1 MGTQTTTEYPVF
13 LEKDDNDT
21 VLATVPDVP
30 GTVTFGEDN
39 DEALAHTA
47 DALAVM
53 ISALMD
59 DNEEIPEPTR
69 PKKGQATVTLPPLV
83 ASKVLLYNRMRELG
97 VTKAELARRLG
108 GKNPTHV
115 TRLLNVLH
123 QSRHDQLDEAMTV
136 LGARLVVSSEPLPAL
151 GKRRTA

>member
-1 MGTQTTTEYPVF
+1 MATQTTMEYPVV
-13 LEKDDNDT
+13 LEDDDNAT
-21 VLATVPDVP
+21 VLARVPDVP
-30 GTVTFGEDN
+30 GTVTFGEDAA
-39 DEALAHTA
+39 EALAHA
-47 DALAVM
+47 EEALSVM

-59 DNEEIPEPTR
+59 DNEDIPEPSR
-69 PKKGQATVTLPPLV
+69 PKRGQPSVTLSPLV

-123 QSRHDQLDEAMTV
+123 RSRHDQLDEAMTV
-136 LGARLVVSSEPLPAL
+136 LGARLVVSAKPLPPL
-151 GKRRTA
+151 RTRSA